1 MKKTKKGDEPI
12 FISRF
17 SVTQIPDFSSA
28 DVADIRAVKPGGKAK
43 GKIKTVIENIE
54 PQT

>member
-1 MKKTKKGDEPI
+1 MKKQKKSDEPV

-28 DVADIRAVKPGGKAK
+28 DIADIRAVKPGGKAN
-43 GKIKTVIENIE
+43 GKIKTVIENSKPE
-54 PQT
+54 L